1 MAKKDK
7 NINNV
12 NEASKA
18 IKDTFSEI
26 GSLINEL
33 NASLGKTST
42 LTQEVGDNLSQST
55 DLSKEFMDSEANI
68 KNLNP
73 FSLI

>member
-12 NEASKA
+12 NESSKA
-18 IKDTFSEI
+18 IKDTFAEI

-42 LTQEVGDNLSQST
+42 LTQDVGDNLSQSV
-55 DLSKEFMDSEANI
+55 DLSK
-68 KNLNP
+68 KLVKG
-73 FSLI
+73 